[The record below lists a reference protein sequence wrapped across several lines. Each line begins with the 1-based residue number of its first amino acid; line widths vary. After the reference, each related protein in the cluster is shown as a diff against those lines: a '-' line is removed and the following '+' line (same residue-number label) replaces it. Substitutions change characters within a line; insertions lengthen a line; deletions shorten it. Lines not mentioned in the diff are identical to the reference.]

1 MKQVAGITDGAS
13 TEMDSQNKLAFRS
26 DRSPHPDPLSVLLDP
41 GDQLI
46 KLKMTNL
53 NSAKEQ
59 PLMQQDAVLASAF
72 QPAADGGM
80 VVIEDA
86 RSG

>member
-1 MKQVAGITDGAS
+1 MEQVAGITDGAP

-26 DRSPHPDPLSVLLDP
+26 DRSPHPDPLSILLGP

-46 KLKMTNL
+46 KLKMPNL

-59 PLMQQDAVLASAF
+59 PLVQPGAMLSTPF
-72 QPAADGGM
+72 EPAADGGI